1 MRPISHGGPRAERR
15 SRLTK
20 TVFDLE
26 LARAA
31 TPLVLR
37 ILADV
42 SSLRG
47 RLKQNRDR
55 RNSLDVDPLAS
66 PSRERFLLDDEAEE
80 LRAAL
85 RDVVDE
91 LHAMGVAL
99 LDPVR
104 GAAGFPTLVNGAAAY
119 LVVRAEDGRVAF
131 WRYRDQP
138 RLRPIPDHW
147 SGVSPQPAAVDSPQA
162 LLV

>member
-15 SRLTK
+15 TPQTR
-20 TVFDLE
+20 TVFDLD

-31 TPLVLR
+31 TPLVQR
-37 ILADV
+37 ILAEV
-42 SSLRG
+42 AGLRG
-47 RLKQNRDR
+47 RLSRNRAR
-55 RNSLDVDPLAS
+55 RESLDADPLRRR
-66 PSRERFLLDDEAEE
+66 SRERFLLEDEAGE

-104 GAAGFPTLVNGAAAY
+104 GEAGFPTLVNGGAAY
-119 LVVRAEDGRVAF
+119 LVLRSEDDRVAF

-138 RLRPIPDHW
+138 RLRPIPEHW
-147 SGVSPQPAAVDSPQA
+147 GGVSSQSAAVEAQA